1 MAENHDLNEQV
12 SVTFTVGEWAKIITS
27 IATSRFDVGVKEYL
41 NSNIYECV
49 TRTERALS

>member
-27 IATSRFDVGVKEYL
+27 IATSRFDLGVKEYL
-41 NSNIYECV
+41 NSSIYECV
-49 TRTERALS
+49 SQKQRALS